1 MPTAFMSVQVLPV
14 MRGGESLANIQAV
27 RPWMQ
32 SVASLCEDRTRDG
45 AVHQFPSL
53 AEVRRAR
60 NDCLIPVMNVPLH
73 SCDVIGLLSIIVIA
87 SSCTP
92 YSQSTRAAT
101 GAGLASRSM
110 RLRGPD
116 KYGQKRPTSK

>member
-73 SCDVIGLLSIIVIA
+73 SCDVIRLLSIIVIA
-87 SSCTP
+87 FSCTP
-92 YSQSTRAAT
+92 YKPEHSGRHRS
-101 GAGLASRSM
+101 GASSRSM
-110 RLRGPD
+110 RLRG
-116 KYGQKRPTSK
+116 TA

>member
-14 MRGGESLANIQAV
+14 LRGGESLANIQAV

-32 SVASLCEDRTRDG
+32 VLRVSAKTLLGDG

-73 SCDVIGLLSIIVIA
+73 SCDIIGLLSIIVIA

-92 YSQSTRAAT
+92 YKPEHSGCHRS
-101 GAGLASRSM
+101 GASFEVCT
-110 RLRGPD
+110 GPD